1 MNNRLT
7 LQDLG
12 TLLAEVSGKDR
23 AAAELFLREFVT
35 IVSER
40 VCEDKIVK
48 VKGLGTFR
56 VIPVEER
63 ESVHVHTGE
72 RFIIPA
78 HYKFSFL
85 PDRELRE
92 QVNKPF
98 SFFETTEINENVV
111 FPDMEIAED
120 AEKKENDDESIEEI
134 TPDKTV
140 IVAPPKVIETD
151 EGQVAEN
158 KEEKAP
164 QEEIE
169 KEISEKKEKSLE
181 ERSLSSEKKELALE
195 PQPVAGPIETVAK
208 NSPVRRKNRLKWM
221 IGGGVIVFL
230 LIAVNVGLY
239 MNKTFFLQPVLSDT
253 EQTDGRPDL
262 LPGDSVPAVASV
274 STPDT
279 ASVAVT
285 DSVAVIEGPVPAA
298 EEISDLLAK
307 VKIEAGSR
315 LTLISLEYYG
325 SKLFW
330 VYIYEHNK
338 SIIKDPNNIPIGTVL
353 EIPAPELYGIDAHSR
368 SSLDKAAARQT
379 EILSGKL

>member
-7 LQDLG
+7 LQDLA
-12 TLLAEVSGKDR
+12 TLMAEVSGKDR

-40 VCEDKIVK
+40 VCKDKIVK
-48 VKGLGTFR
+48 VKGLGSFK

-63 ESVHVHTGE
+63 ESVRVNTGE

-120 AEKKENDDESIEEI
+120 TEKKENDDESIEEV
-134 TPDKTV
+134 TPDETV
-140 IVAPPKVIETD
+140 MVPSQEIVETD
-151 EGQVAEN
+151 KEEVVEVEN
-158 KEEKAP
+158 KEEKEKTLEEP
-164 QEEIE
+164 NPLFEQEELT
-169 KEISEKKEKSLE
+169 S
-181 ERSLSSEKKELALE
+181 E
-195 PQPVAGPIETVAK
+195 PQAEPEPVVETLETAVK
-208 NSPVRRKNRLKWM
+208 NFPVKRKNRLKWM
-221 IGGGVIVFL
+221 IGGGVMVFL
-230 LIAVNVGLY
+230 FIAVNVGLY
-239 MNKTFFLQPVLSDT
+239 MNKTFFLKPALVDT
-253 EQTDGRPDL
+253 EPAESRPEL
-262 LPGDSVPAVASV
+262 LPVDSATTVTLV

-279 ASVAVT
+279 VSVPVT
-285 DSVAVIEGPVPAA
+285 DSVAIVEKLAPTPQEVPD
-298 EEISDLLAK
+298 ILAK

-353 EIPAPELYGIDAHSR
+353 EIPAPGLYGIDAHDR
-368 SSLDKAAARQT
+368 SALEKAAARQT
-379 EILSGKL
+379 EILSGKM

>member
-7 LQDLG
+7 LQDLA
-12 TLLAEVSGKDR
+12 TLMAEVSGKDR

-40 VCEDKIVK
+40 VCENKIVK
-48 VKGLGTFR
+48 VKGLGTFK

-63 ESVHVHTGE
+63 ESVHVNTGE

-120 AEKKENDDESIEEI
+120 TEKKENDDESIEEV

-140 IVAPPKVIETD
+140 MVPLQEIVETD
-151 EGQVAEN
+151 KEEVVEN
-158 KEEKAP
+158 KEEKEKTREETNP
-164 QEEIE
+164 SFKQEELTSQPQ
-169 KEISEKKEKSLE
+169 SEPAPEPVVETLE
-181 ERSLSSEKKELALE
+181 TAGKNF
-195 PQPVAGPIETVAK
+195 PVKRT
-208 NSPVRRKNRLKWM
+208 NRLKWM
-221 IGGGVIVFL
+221 IGGGVFVFL

-239 MNKTFFLQPVLSDT
+239 MNKTFFLKPALVDT
-253 EQTDGRPDL
+253 EPAESRPEL
-262 LPGDSVPAVASV
+262 LPADSATTVTLV

-279 ASVAVT
+279 VSVSVT
-285 DSVAVIEGPVPAA
+285 DSVAVTEEPVPTTQ
-298 EEISDLLAK
+298 EVPDILAK

-338 SIIKDPNNIPIGTVL
+338 SIIKDPNNVPIGTVL
-353 EIPAPELYGIDAHSR
+353 EIPAPGLYGIDAHDR
-368 SSLDKAAARQT
+368 SSLEKAAARQT
-379 EILSGKL
+379 EILSGKM